1 MKTRIGGIVIAV
13 SILAYGFH
21 MTGCGGGSRTIATPL
36 LTAVQTAL
44 GLNNTYG
51 MVPGL
56 ALGAITLPPC
66 TKQDG
71 TTLDFT
77 ATYTM
82 TGLPAWLAFDATTLA
97 VTLATGTVVPAEA
110 NTEAEVTY
118 TCTDASDPAV
128 TASLI
133 FTINDLDGGG
143 VVDGKEY
150 ENGAVPL
157 VNYNGYF
164 SLNPANVNR
173 YRVSPNPFKIPDGIV
188 RPTVGMDPA
197 DAADDIADFDGD
209 TLTNFQEITGNT
221 NPFVYGTDGLFG
233 AVATYPQ
240 TNPAIGITSA
250 DFNNDGILDIAV
262 IDGVNQVAVLLGNGD
277 GTLGA
282 GTDFA
287 VGTLPSELLAADFNG
302 DGNMDL
308 AVVNNID
315 ANVSVLLGDGTG
327 SFGAQSVYAVG
338 PAPFNITA
346 ADFNNDG
353 VVDLAASNQAAGTV
367 SILLGRGDGTFG
379 AKTDYATGVGPQG
392 VTAADFNG
400 DGNMD
405 IAVANNLAGL
415 NTFSV
420 FLGNGDGTFDAKID
434 YATGTQPLGIIS
446 ADFNGDSIIDI
457 AVTTSANTVAVNLG
471 VGNGSFAAKTE
482 FATGNTPQSI
492 IAADFNGDNKV
503 DLATG
508 NTAAGSYSVSVLL
521 GAGDGTFSA
530 NTNYTV
536 PNLPTDLTTCDLNGD
551 GALDFAV
558 SLGNLGKDVGVLL
571 GQL

>member
-1 MKTRIGGIVIAV
+1 MKIRACGIVIAV

-133 FTINDLDGGG
+133 FTINDMDGGG

-164 SLNPANVNR
+164 SLNPGNVNR
-173 YRVSPNPFKIPDGIV
+173 YRVSPNPFKMPNGIV

-209 TLTNFQEITGNT
+209 TLTNFQEITAGT
-221 NPFVYGTDGLFG
+221 NVFVYGTAGLFG
-233 AVATYPQ
+233 AAVTYPLANA
-240 TNPAIGITSA
+240 TSGITSA
-250 DFNNDGILDIAV
+250 DFSNDGSLDIAV
-262 IDGVNQVAVLLGNGD
+262 TTGGNKIAVLLGDGD
-277 GTLGA
+277 GSLGA
-282 GTDFA
+282 ETDYGVSGTPDGI
-287 VGTLPSELLAADFNG
+287 VSADFNG

-308 AVVNNID
+308 ASANNFGV
-315 ANVSVLLGDGTG
+315 NVSVILGDGTG
-327 SFGAQSVYAVG
+327 AFAPRTDYNTAV
-338 PAPFNITA
+338 APTKITA

-353 VVDLAASNQAAGTV
+353 IVDLATSNQVTGTV

-379 AKTDYATGVGPQG
+379 AKTDYATAASPAGL
-392 VTAADFNG
+392 TAADFNG

-405 IAVANNLAGL
+405 IAVANGLAGV

-420 FLGNGDGTFDAKID
+420 LLGNGDGIFNPKTD
-434 YATGTQPLGIIS
+434 YATGTQPHGITS
-446 ADFNGDSIIDI
+446 ADFNSDSIIDI
-457 AVTTSANTVAVNLG
+457 AVTTSANTVAINLG
-471 VGNGSFAAKTE
+471 VGDGSFGAKTE

-492 IAADFNGDNKV
+492 IAADFNGDNNV
-503 DLATG
+503 DLATA
-508 NTAAGSYSVSVLL
+508 NTAGGSYSASVLL

-530 NTNYTV
+530 HTDHAL
-536 PNLPTDLTTCDLNGD
+536 PNLPTDLTTCDLNAD
-551 GALDFAV
+551 GALDLAV
-558 SLGNLGKDVGVLL
+558 SLGNVGKDVGVLL